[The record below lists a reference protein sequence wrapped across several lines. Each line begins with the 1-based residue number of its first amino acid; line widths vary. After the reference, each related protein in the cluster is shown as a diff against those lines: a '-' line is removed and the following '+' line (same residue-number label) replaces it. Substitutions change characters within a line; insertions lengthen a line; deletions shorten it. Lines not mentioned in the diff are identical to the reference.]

1 MTWAWAS
8 PLPPTPKLVLMALAD
23 IADDHGVCWP
33 SHKTL
38 ALKCSLTDRTVR
50 RVLAVLQAQ
59 HLLIVERRFR
69 QDGSRTS
76 NGYRL
81 AIEADP
87 TGQIVR
93 GIGHRRPGEESPV
106 TRVEGTDVL
115 PRTTNEPSNES
126 PLPLRSYG
134 SRQVAPA
141 SVDDGG
147 GDLFFPNGLTQA
159 QKQALQSRVGLI
171 TPQLAQQ
178 ALDELA
184 GRMAIN
190 PVKNPVRYCA
200 TLIERLQRCDF
211 LPELGL
217 DVAASRRAELG
228 RRAVLPQI
236 EQAAGIA
243 LKQDAER
250 IPANLRRAVERMRS
264 KNRVKP

>member
-1 MTWAWAS
+1 
-8 PLPPTPKLVLMALAD
+8 MALAD

-33 SHKTL
+33 SHRTL
-38 ALKCSLTDRTVR
+38 ASKCSLTDRTVR

-81 AIEADP
+81 AIETDP
-87 TGQIVR
+87 PGQIVR
-93 GIGHRRPGEESPV
+93 GIGHRRLGEGSPV
-106 TRVEGTDVL
+106 TREEDADVL
-115 PRTTNEPSNES
+115 PRTTNEPTNES
-126 PLPLRSYG
+126 PLPPRSYG
-134 SRQVAPA
+134 GRQVAAA

-147 GDLFFPNGLTQA
+147 GDLFFPNGLTHA
-159 QKQALQSRVGLI
+159 QKQALHSRVGVI

-190 PVKNPVRYCA
+190 LVKNPVRYYA
-200 TLIERLQRCDF
+200 ALIERMQRGDF

-217 DVAASRRAELG
+217 NVAARRRAELA
-228 RRAVLPQI
+228 RRAMLTQI
-236 EQAAGIA
+236 EEAADIA
-243 LKQDAER
+243 SKQDVQR
-250 IPANLRRAVERMRS
+250 LPANLRRAVERMRS
-264 KNRVKP
+264 KNGVKP

>member
-59 HLLIVERRFR
+59 HLLSVERRFR

-87 TGQIVR
+87 PGQIVR
-93 GIGHRRPGEESPV
+93 GIGHPRPGEGSPV
-106 TRVEGTDVL
+106 TGVQDTDVL

-126 PLPLRSYG
+126 PLPPRSCG
-134 SRQVAPA
+134 GRQVSAA

-159 QKQALQSRVGLI
+159 QKQALHSRVGLI
-171 TPQLAQQ
+171 APQLAQQ

-190 PVKNPVRYCA
+190 LVKNPVRYCA
-200 TLIERLQRCDF
+200 ALIERMQRGDF

-217 DVAASRRAELG
+217 NVAARRRAELA
-228 RRAVLPQI
+228 RRAVLTQI
-236 EQAAGIA
+236 EETAGIA
-243 LKQDAER
+243 SKQDAQR
-250 IPANLRRAVERMRS
+250 LPGNLRRAVERMRS
-264 KNRVKP
+264 KNGVKP